1 MKSLKEEMTKTMNEL
16 SKQVKKEYTRY
27 QLYTINNGK
36 KSQSVGMAYLRDETN
51 VFTVRLWM
59 FLNEK
64 YYLLQ
69 DKENPKNY
77 VILTRELNKYPMNKK
92 KYFWSY
98 AGYATYSPEEDA
110 LELSFDLLEKKIYL
124 SLTPENPTRNH
135 FVLTAADIEF

>member
-1 MKSLKEEMTKTMNEL
+1 MRSLKEEMTKKMNEL

-27 QLYTINNGK
+27 QLYTLNNGK
-36 KSQSVGMAYLRDETN
+36 KSQSVGKAYLRDETN

-77 VILTRELNKYPMNKK
+77 VIMTRELNKNPMNKK

-98 AGYATYSPEEDA
+98 AGLATYNPEEDA
-110 LELSFDLLEKKIYL
+110 LELSFDLLEKKIFL
-124 SLTPENPTRNH
+124 SLTPENPLRNH